1 LEIRK
6 KLTYLP
12 KLPNELTELNCS
24 NNLIQKLPK
33 LPTKLEIL
41 QCYNNK
47 LQELPHE
54 LPDTLRYFNCSN
66 NNIDTLPLCLLDNLF
81 IHRCNCRRLP
91 YDIHENKQ
99 ENITKR
105 GKLYMCKFCEWN
117 VNLYHNF
124 IYESNPIHKTIMNQK
139 GKNKFGQK
147 TYIYLERMKK
157 NKPYVLKIE
166 EWFLDCK
173 YNPKY
178 KYCKDRL
185 LKEYKE
191 LYEEE

>member
-1 LEIRK
+1 MGFISR
-6 KLTYLP
+6 
-12 KLPNELTELNCS
+12 
-24 NNLIQKLPK
+24 NLIEKTLLNDERISK
-33 LPTKLEIL
+33 IYGIDHINSFINSTKYHHYKYDLSE
-41 QCYNNK
+41 
-47 LQELPHE
+47 
-54 LPDTLRYFNCSN
+54 
-66 NNIDTLPLCLLDNLF
+66 NNIDSLPLCLLDNLF